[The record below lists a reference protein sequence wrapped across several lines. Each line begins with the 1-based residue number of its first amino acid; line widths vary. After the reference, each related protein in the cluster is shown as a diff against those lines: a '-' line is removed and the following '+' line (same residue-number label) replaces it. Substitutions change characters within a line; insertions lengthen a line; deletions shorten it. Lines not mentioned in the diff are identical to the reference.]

1 MPPGAG
7 DGSRFDTGRQDV
19 TEIDRIDDQLA
30 GYVEAMRRAYS
41 EVESARTIDEVRDI
55 RDRAEAARQY
65 ARAAGYSREI
75 TNMCA
80 EIKLRAERKA
90 GTLLSE
96 MPKHP
101 AGRPPENRS
110 QPETNLPPTLA
121 DIGVS
126 KTQSHRWQQT
136 ASVPDEVFEDYI
148 TSVREDETGTRDLI
162 TTSGLHHHAGR
173 QRKPENPFASW
184 SEDEKALLKQLRA
197 GETIVVSLR
206 AESHPNLCRWA
217 ENAGLFVRI
226 DRRSDWGNPFEMPGD
241 GDRETVIASYAEHYL
256 PHKPSLLSQLNEL
269 RGKALGCW
277 CAPEACHGDV
287 LKAEAER

>member
-1 MPPGAG
+1 M
-7 DGSRFDTGRQDV
+7 

-30 GYVEAMRRAYS
+30 GYVEAMRRAYG
-41 EVESARTIDEVRDI
+41 EVESARTIDEVKDI

-90 GTLLSE
+90 GRLLAE
-96 MPKHP
+96 MPKQ
-101 AGRPPENRS
+101 RPGEYQRS
-110 QPETNLPPTLA
+110 QHETVAPSLS

-126 KTQSHRWQQT
+126 KNQSHRWQQT
-136 ASVPDEVFEDYI
+136 ASVPDDVFEDYI
-148 TSVREDETGTRDLI
+148 QSVREDDEGAHDLI
-162 TTSGLHHHAGR
+162 TTSGLRHHAGR

-184 SEDEKALLKQLRA
+184 SDDEQVLLKKLQA
-197 GETIVVSLR
+197 GETIVISQR
-206 AESHPNLCRWA
+206 AEGHPNLCRWA
-217 ENAGLFVRI
+217 EDAGSFVRI

-241 GDRETVIASYAEHYL
+241 GDRDTVIRNYAEHYL
-256 PHKPSLLSQLNEL
+256 PHKPSLLSRLDEL

-277 CAPEACHGDV
+277 CAPEPCHGDV
-287 LKAEAER
+287 LKVRAEG